1 MGVAVSLG
9 SSGLGLSGLGLS
21 GLGISGEH
29 TELATSLRKWAASLG
44 GPDVARAAEG
54 DPSATFDDVWS
65 GVSDMGVTAIGLPE
79 SVGGGGGSVLDLAV
93 ALEACAHG
101 LVPGPL
107 LATAIASIAL
117 PQGAAAAGAVA
128 GGARVGLGLSPSLLV
143 GEHLAGTVDVVW
155 DAPGATHLL
164 LGARELSGAEAWFV
178 VRADRVVGCTERPGS
193 SSGTRPVGLDLT
205 RRFGSVTVDVPIDEA
220 QPVPGLDEGLLRR
233 VAVTLAAAEASGIA
247 RWCLETA
254 VEHAGVR
261 EQFGAKI
268 GSFQAIKHLC
278 AEMLETAEAV
288 TASAWDAASVALTDD
303 DQWAFAADVAGA
315 VALDGAVR
323 NAQACIQVLGGIGF
337 TFEHDA
343 HLYLRRAVTLRNLLG
358 SPDASAASLTER
370 AMAGERRRVEVDLGG
385 RDEGVRDDVRR
396 RVAEIAAV
404 PLDQQRRAL
413 VDAGYLTP
421 HWPEPHGLGA
431 GAVTQ
436 LVIDEELN
444 TAGVERPDL
453 KIGGWAAP
461 TILAHGS
468 EEQLKRFVRPTLLGE
483 LTWCQ
488 LFSEPGAGSDLAS
501 LRTRAVRSTGPAGE
515 EGWRLTGQK
524 VWTSLAHDADWA
536 ICLARTDPD
545 VPQHRGIS
553 YFLLDMRAE
562 GVDIRPLREMTGD
575 AMFNEVFLD
584 DVFVPDECIVGE
596 PGDGWRLA
604 RTTLANERVAMA
616 GARLGVSTER
626 AVALAPVA
634 SPAEQVRV
642 GYAVALATVC
652 SLLGVRSTLRSLAG
666 QGPGAESSV
675 AKLLGVRSRQGSSEL
690 VVDLHGE
697 RVVLGGEEVE
707 RDVHEMLLTRCL
719 SIAGGTTQ
727 ILRNVA
733 AERIL
738 GLPR

>member
-1 MGVAVSLG
+1 MSI
-9 SSGLGLSGLGLS
+9 
-21 GLGISGEH
+21 GISEEH
-29 TELATSLRKWAASLG
+29 AELGASLRKWAASLG
-44 GPDVARAAEG
+44 GAEAARAAED
-54 DPSATFDDVWS
+54 DPDARFPDVWAA
-65 GVSDMGVTAIGLPE
+65 VDEMGVPTIALPE

-93 ALEACAHG
+93 GIEACAHG

-107 LATAIASIAL
+107 LGTAVASVVVPADSAASGAL
-117 PQGAAAAGAVA
+117 A
-128 GGARVGLGLSPSLLV
+128 GGARVALGLVPSLMI
-143 GEHLAGTVDVVW
+143 GENLTGRVEVVW
-155 DAPGATHLL
+155 DLPGATQVLV
-164 LGARELSGAEAWFV
+164 GGTDPAGEEGWFMV
-178 VRADRVVGCTERPGS
+178 PADRVLRRPGS
-193 SSGTRPVGLDLT
+193 GGATLDLT
-205 RRFGSVTVDVPIDEA
+205 RRFGSVSVDVPVGEVERVD
-220 QPVPGLDEGLLRR
+220 GLDRARLRR
-233 VAVTLAAAEASGIA
+233 AAVTLAAAEASGVA

-254 VEHAGVR
+254 VEYAGVR
-261 EQFGAKI
+261 EQFGRKI

-278 AEMLETAEAV
+278 AEMLETAESV
-288 TASAWDAASVALTDD
+288 TAAAWDAAAAASSEDR
-303 DQWAFAADVAGA
+303 QWGFAADVAGT

-343 HLYLRRAVTLRNLLG
+343 HLYLRRAATLRSLLG
-358 SPDASAASLTER
+358 SADEFAAALAVR
-370 AMAGERRRVEVDLGG
+370 AVAGERRRVEVDLGG
-385 RDEGVRDDVRR
+385 RDEPLRDDVRR
-396 RVAEIAAV
+396 RVAEIAELPA
-404 PLDQQRRAL
+404 DRQRAAL

-421 HWPEPHGLGA
+421 HWPEPFGLA
-431 GAVTQ
+431 ADAVTQ
-436 LVIDEELN
+436 VVIDEELAA
-444 TAGVERPDL
+444 AGVARPDL

-468 EEQLKRFVRPTLLGE
+468 EQQRERFVRPTLLGE
-483 LTWCQ
+483 VTWCQ

-501 LRTRAVRSTGPAGE
+501 LRTRAVPATGPDGE
-515 EGWRLTGQK
+515 PGWRLSGQK

-545 VPQHRGIS
+545 APQHRGIS
-553 YFLLDMRAE
+553 YFLVDMTAS
-562 GVDIRPLREMTGD
+562 GIDIRPLREMTGD

-584 DVFVPDECIVGE
+584 DVWVSDDCMVGD

-616 GARLGVSTER
+616 GSRLGVSTER
-626 AVALAPVA
+626 AVALAADA

-642 GYAVALATVC
+642 GHAVARATVC
-652 SLLGVRSTLRSLAG
+652 SLLGVRSTLRSLEG

-675 AKLLGVRSRQGSSEL
+675 AKLLGVRSRQDASEL
-690 VVDLHGE
+690 VVDLHGD
-697 RVVLGGEEVE
+697 RVVLGGEEIE
-707 RDVHEMLLTRCL
+707 QDIHEMLLTRCL